1 MSIKSTIAPWAALLV
16 LVAVQPVLA
25 AGNGSPAAD
34 TLQEVTVTAHHRELV
49 QRVETFVNQIAAVA
63 NAEGLPR
70 WQRPMCPLVSGLARQ
85 DGEFILGRVTEVA
98 QAAGVPLAG
107 EHCNPNLYIL
117 VSLEPQQLLQA
128 MAKRNYGFTFGYPP
142 DAPPPN
148 VIDRFIATP
157 RPVRVWYTSQ
167 ERDLEGWTLIR
178 GPQDEPP
185 MVPAPGSLLMIGSM
199 WSLERVFVVI
209 DKTRLQGVTRGQL
222 ADYVGMVPLAD
233 LKPGANLGDAATILR
248 LFDGAPGQAP
258 ASMTNWDQAFLKSLY
273 ATDQKMKLQRSQ
285 IAHQM
290 VHEIDH

>member
-1 MSIKSTIAPWAALLV
+1 MSMTSHLLPVAALLS
-16 LVAVQPVLA
+16 VLA
-25 AGNGSPAAD
+25 GAAAPAAGAGSPAVD
-34 TLQEVTVTAHHRELV
+34 PLQEVTVTAHRSELTP
-49 QRVETFVNQIAAVA
+49 RVEAFVNQITAVA
-63 NAEGLPR
+63 NEDGVPR
-70 WQRPMCPLVSGLARQ
+70 WQKPVCPLVSGLPRE
-85 DGEFILGRVTEVA
+85 DGEFILGRVTELA

-167 ERDLEGWTLIR
+167 ERDLEGFALIR

-199 WSLERVFVVI
+199 WSLERVFVVV

-222 ADYVGMVPLAD
+222 ADYVGMVALAD
-233 LKPGANLGDAATILR
+233 LKPGAKLGDAATILR
-248 LFDGAPGQAP
+248 LFDGAPRQAP
-258 ASMTNWDQAFLKSLY
+258 STMTDWDQAFLKALY

-290 VHEIDH
+290 VHEIDP